1 MCQTSGDQI
10 RKPLK
15 RRLTEEDSHL
25 HFNPP
30 QPDHALFR
38 LPFGRY
44 AETAAQFLE
53 QIEGNKPLEGRTIQ
67 RVPKQVFSA
76 RRAHWEEVKNQ
87 LSNKLVAADS
97 TLKGLSWL
105 NKVRVQ
111 AAQMFDDLG
120 PEEKK
125 KYTEM
130 AAQVQ

>member
-1 MCQTSGDQI
+1 
-10 RKPLK
+10 
-15 RRLTEEDSHL
+15 
-25 HFNPP
+25 
-30 QPDHALFR
+30 
-38 LPFGRY
+38 
-44 AETAAQFLE
+44 
-53 QIEGNKPLEGRTIQ
+53 
-67 RVPKQVFSA
+67 
-76 RRAHWEEVKNQ
+76 
-87 LSNKLVAADS
+87 VAADS